1 MSRQGVATELN
12 FLLDDLVDRVPQV
25 RKVVVLSRDG
35 LVMGMSRGVGREDAE
50 YLAALAAGFQSLATG
65 ARAQLGSGEIRQ
77 TLVEMDDGLFFVVP
91 AGANSCLALL
101 SEVGANAGLVAYEM
115 TMLVKRVGRQL
126 STSVRQNGP
135 GPSPGPAPGP
145 GPGTR

>member
-1 MSRQGVATELN
+1 MTQQGVGTELN
-12 FLLDDLVDRVPQV
+12 WLLNDLVDRVPQV

-35 LVMGMSRGVGREDAE
+35 LVMGSSRDVGREDSE
-50 YLAALAAGFQSLATG
+50 YLAALAAGFHSLALG
-65 ARAQLGSGEIRQ
+65 AKPQLDSGEIRQ
-77 TLVEMDDGLFFVVP
+77 TIIEMDKGLFFVVP

-126 STSVRQNGP
+126 STGLRTRGP
-135 GPSPGPAPGP
+135 VPESG
-145 GPGTR
+145 

>member
-1 MSRQGVATELN
+1 MTQQGVAAELS
-12 FLLDDLVDRVPQV
+12 FLLDDLVDRVPQI

-35 LVMGMSRGVGREDAE
+35 LVMGKSRGVLRDDAE
-50 YLAALAAGFQSLATG
+50 YLAALAAGFHSLATG
-65 ARAQLGSGEIRQ
+65 ARPQLDSGEIRQ
-77 TLVEMDDGLFFVVP
+77 TLVEMDKGLFFVVP

-126 STSVRQNGP
+126 STGLRQG
-135 GPSPGPAPGP
+135 GP
-145 GPGTR
+145 GPGTG

>member
-1 MSRQGVATELN
+1 MSGQGTTNELN
-12 FLLDDLVDRVPQV
+12 WLLDDLVDRVPQI

-50 YLAALAAGFQSLATG
+50 YLAALAAGFHSLAVG
-65 ARAQLGSGEIRQ
+65 ARPQMDSGDVRQ
-77 TLVEMDDGLFFVVP
+77 TMVEMERGLFFVVP

-115 TMLVKRVGRQL
+115 TMLVKRVGKQL
-126 STSVRQNGP
+126 STGLRQ
-135 GPSPGPAPGP
+135 PGP
-145 GPGTR
+145 GPGSG